1 MTMTSSDSFADLL
14 KQVKTGDQDAIARLW
29 RQFYEPLRRLA
40 GRKLTRRDR
49 RTRDEEDLALSALN
63 AFYRCI
69 EEDRYSSIVDE
80 DDVWRLLVSI
90 VERKTIDHLRYQYAE
105 RRGKGQTGGESI
117 FRMRYSPLGDQVSGI
132 SQFPDHALHHEF
144 QVEFLDQLNAILD
157 KLDDPELRLIVNS
170 RIAGFTNAQ
179 IAEQIGKSVSSVERK
194 MRLTRDIWRKAD
206 CE

>member
-1 MTMTSSDSFADLL
+1 MTNSDSFAGLL
-14 KQVKTGDQDAIARLW
+14 KQVKTGDQDAVARLW
-29 RQFYEPLRRLA
+29 RQFYEPLKQLA
-40 GRKLTRRDR
+40 GRKLTQRDR

-63 AFYRCI
+63 AFYKCI

-117 FRMRYSPLGDQVSGI
+117 FLKRYNALGNAATGI

-157 KLDDPELRLIVNS
+157 KLDDPELRLIVNA
-170 RIAGFTNAQ
+170 RIAGFTNTQ

-206 CE
+206 GE